1 VHAIAFIGTKR
12 VDLEDYVDHYYSVE
26 KFKAAYASV
35 VPPMLSKDEW
45 EKVDL
50 GFKLLPPKCNR
61 AAERP
66 RKRRIVGVEEG
77 GSSSKGKRRCKRCGG
92 LGHLQKTC
100 NETVA
105 DSDAP
110 PPAPLKKRRTYKP
123 KVVEIIETTD
133 DASKKKRKASSK
145 GKQPSKKKKTTPAEP
160 TPPRQ
165 SM

>member
-1 VHAIAFIGTKR
+1 
-12 VDLEDYVDHYYSVE
+12 VDH
-26 KFKAAYASV
+26 
-35 VPPMLSKDEW
+35 
-45 EKVDL
+45 

-61 AAERP
+61 AAGRP

-110 PPAPLKKRRTYKP
+110 PLAPPKKKSRIYKP
-123 KVVEIIETTD
+123 KVVEIIETID

-145 GKQPSKKKKTTPAEP
+145 GKQPSNKKKTTPAEP
-160 TPPRQ
+160 TPPEQ
-165 SM
+165 SVQ